1 MTRYGM
7 KTRHIKKRY
16 SEHKK
21 LKEVV
26 PIRRFDNHLNLIMD
40 SEKIAEEFN
49 VKYVIVIKRVTG
61 GMAYVE

>member
-7 KTRHIKKRY
+7 KTRYIKKRY

-21 LKEVV
+21 LKQVV

-49 VKYVIVIKRVTG
+49 VKVRNCN
-61 GMAYVE
+61 